1 MRKKLAAGNWK
12 MNGSREAI
20 AQFAEQWA
28 VPMSEALQ
36 VAVAVPHPYLQ
47 LLAESLPQLGLA
59 AQDCAPEA
67 KGAHTG
73 QVSAGMLVDWGCQF
87 VIIGHSER
95 RSAQG
100 ETDALIAE
108 VTKADEDILIARGGF
123 HGLGNVRYKSSTNR
137 APRKTSN
144 GTPGESFNLRLELR
158 LIADVGLLG
167 LPNAGKSTLISVVS
181 EAKPKIADYPF
192 TTLVP
197 NLGVVRIDYNR
208 SFVIADV
215 PGLIEGASEG
225 AGLGIQF
232 LKHLSRTRVLLH
244 LVDVAPADGSDP
256 LENFKTIER
265 EVAQYSPAIAQK
277 PRWLVLSKSDLVSGD
292 VLAELQARLLSESS
306 LVEKCYAI
314 SAVTQ
319 TGLQPLLHGLGDH
332 FASLDEARKQAE
344 ESLDKA
350 AGQDAH
356 NYSKMLRDAR
366 LRRRQGQDDEEDL
379 EPDDFDDG
387 SDVVVHYEP

>member
-1 MRKKLAAGNWK
+1 MRFVDEASIRVDAGK
-12 MNGSREAI
+12 GGNGCLSFRREKYI
-20 AQFAEQWA
+20 ELGGPDGGDGGDGGSVYFRGD
-28 VPMSEALQ
+28 EALN
-36 VAVAVPHPYLQ
+36 
-47 LLAESLPQLGLA
+47 
-59 AQDCAPEA
+59 
-67 KGAHTG
+67 T
-73 QVSAGMLVDWGCQF
+73 LVDFRFQPQYRAGTGESGKGKDRTGSKGDDLF
-87 VIIGHSER
+87 VRVPLGTSVYDED
-95 RSAQG
+95 
-100 ETDALIAE
+100 TDELIAE
-108 VTKADEDILIARGGF
+108 VTTGDEDLLIARGGF

-137 APRKTSN
+137 APREIHALVGEN
-144 GTPGESFNLRLELR
+144 G
-158 LIADVGLLG
+158 
-167 LPNAGKSTLISVVS
+167 AGKSTLISVVS

-197 NLGVVRIDYNR
+197 NLGVVRIDYNK

-256 LENFKTIER
+256 LENFKIIER

-277 PRWLVLSKSDLVSGD
+277 PRWLVLSKSDLVSND
-292 VLAELQARLLSESS
+292 VLMELQARLLAASD
-306 LVEKCYAI
+306 LVEKCYPI
-314 SAVTQ
+314 SAVTA

-332 FASLDEARKQAE
+332 FESLDEARKQAE
-344 ESLDKA
+344 ESLDQA

-366 LRRRQGQDDEEDL
+366 LRRRQGLDDEDDL
-379 EPDDFDDG
+379 ELDDFDDG

>member
-1 MRKKLAAGNWK
+1 MRFVDEASIRVDAGK
-12 MNGSREAI
+12 GGNGCLSFRREKYI
-20 AQFAEQWA
+20 ELGGPDGGDGGDGGSVYFRGD
-28 VPMSEALQ
+28 EALN
-36 VAVAVPHPYLQ
+36 
-47 LLAESLPQLGLA
+47 
-59 AQDCAPEA
+59 
-67 KGAHTG
+67 T
-73 QVSAGMLVDWGCQF
+73 LVDFRFQPQYRAGTGESGKGKDRTGSKGEDLI
-87 VIIGHSER
+87 VRVPLGTSVYDE
-95 RSAQG
+95 

-108 VTKADEDILIARGGF
+108 VTKADEDLLIARGGF

-181 EAKPKIADYPF
+181 EAKPRIADYPF

-256 LENFKTIER
+256 LENFKAIER
-265 EVAQYSPAIAQK
+265 ELAQYSPAIAQK
-277 PRWLVLSKSDLVSGD
+277 PRWLVLSKSDLVSDD

-332 FASLDEARKQAE
+332 FASLDAVRQQAE

-366 LRRRQGQDDEEDL
+366 LRRRQGLDDEEDL
-379 EPDDFDDG
+379 ELDDFDDS

>member
-1 MRKKLAAGNWK
+1 MRFVDEASIKVDAGK
-12 MNGSREAI
+12 GGNGCLSFRREKYI
-20 AQFAEQWA
+20 ELGGPDGGDGGDGGSVYFRGD
-28 VPMSEALQ
+28 EALN
-36 VAVAVPHPYLQ
+36 
-47 LLAESLPQLGLA
+47 
-59 AQDCAPEA
+59 
-67 KGAHTG
+67 T
-73 QVSAGMLVDWGCQF
+73 LVDFRFQPQYRAG
-87 VIIGHSER
+87 
-95 RSAQG
+95 AG
-100 ETDALIAE
+100 ESGKGKDRTGSKGEDLIVRVPLGTSVYDEDTDALIAE
-108 VTKADEDILIARGGF
+108 VTKADEDLLVARGGY

-197 NLGVVRIDYNR
+197 NLGVVRIDFNQ

-277 PRWLVLSKSDLVSGD
+277 PRWLVLSKSDLVSND
-292 VLAELQARLLSESS
+292 VLIELQARLLSESS

-319 TGLQPLLHGLGDH
+319 TGLQPLLRGLGDH

-344 ESLDKA
+344 ESLDQA

-366 LRRRQGQDDEEDL
+366 LRRRQGLDEEEDL
-379 EPDDFDDG
+379 ELDDG
-387 SDVVVHYEP
+387 DDTNSVVVHYEP

>member
-1 MRKKLAAGNWK
+1 MRFVDEVSIRVDAGK
-12 MNGSREAI
+12 GGNGCLSFRREKYI
-20 AQFAEQWA
+20 ELGGPDGGDGGDGGSVYFRGD
-28 VPMSEALQ
+28 EALN
-36 VAVAVPHPYLQ
+36 
-47 LLAESLPQLGLA
+47 
-59 AQDCAPEA
+59 
-67 KGAHTG
+67 T
-73 QVSAGMLVDWGCQF
+73 LVDFRFQPQYRAGT
-87 VIIGHSER
+87 
-95 RSAQG
+95 G
-100 ETDALIAE
+100 ESGKGKDRTGSKGEDLIVRVPLGTSVYDEDTDALIAE
-108 VTKADEDILIARGGF
+108 VTKADEDLLVARGGY

-197 NLGVVRIDYNR
+197 NLGVVRIDFNQ

-265 EVAQYSPAIAQK
+265 EVAQYSPAIAKK
-277 PRWLVLSKSDLVSGD
+277 PRWLVLSKSDLVSND
-292 VLAELQARLLSESS
+292 VLIELQARLLSESS

-319 TGLQPLLHGLGDH
+319 TGLQPLLRGLGDH

-344 ESLDKA
+344 ESLDQA

-366 LRRRQGQDDEEDL
+366 LRRRQGLDEDEEL
-379 EPDDFDDG
+379 ELDDFDDT